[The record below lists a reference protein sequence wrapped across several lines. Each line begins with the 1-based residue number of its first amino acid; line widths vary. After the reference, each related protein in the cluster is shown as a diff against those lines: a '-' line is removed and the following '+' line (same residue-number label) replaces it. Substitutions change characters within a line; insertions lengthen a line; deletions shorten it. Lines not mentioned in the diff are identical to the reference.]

1 MRISDAFMFNY
12 IVLDNIPM
20 LSRYSF
26 RGCMR
31 VIGLLFV
38 LLLCCVSTLLMADNI
53 PLISESM
60 YSLGDAAGFKMY
72 GDYALFVGGEC
83 HLQVMDFSDAEHPRL
98 VAGCNVPGQ
107 SGVAK
112 SISIYDHYA
121 YLFFSSY
128 VAIISISNPLSP
140 QFMTRMDM
148 DYTISQSI
156 HNDVLYTTG
165 ADLSYH
171 LKAYSLSNPI
181 APQLLDSLQVNYY
194 PFGIACGNGWLV
206 CGSSVVDVV
215 NTSDPANLQ
224 LSSELHFDSGLADP
238 FNAAFAFSGNNLVVG
253 CGYFVSVYDFSQ
265 EPILRAT
272 LPLGFQVS
280 ENKGYIHNNRFW
292 CKFSTYDDGSG
303 IVGVDFSNPDSPQ
316 ICFSQTYN
324 VNGIFSFNMDEWLMT
339 LRTDQNSRCLNYSN
353 LDDNS
358 LPSFELNYPLDS
370 VTRIVSQGDWT
381 VGINSGI
388 MQTLAFDAGGTAHT
402 QYIIDTHHNYD
413 ITLHDNTLLYTVN
426 NEPYQN
432 GLATRYLV
440 MYDLISNTKKAELAL
455 GYGES
460 SGEITLEGEIAYIC
474 NGLEGLFVVDISDVE
489 HPVLLSQL
497 QENIRYQCAV
507 ANNGKLW
514 VGSDYSIRC
523 YELRQS
529 ITPEFIYEIPLYMQT
544 PFIRPYKMLMLE
556 NYLYAISTSGYL
568 IRIKLGL
575 SGAEEIKIY
584 QTRYPIPTCI
594 DILGAGLLIGSCDG
608 LSVINV
614 QDPDDLKEVAYR
626 DVERVVVGTTGFIIT
641 SYAINGDRIYVGR
654 GKSLQVLDASLAK
667 AFTYVHTPEAEQ
679 KLTIYPNPSKNE
691 MRIICKLPEG
701 GTATLELYNLRGQ
714 KLFTQTYN
722 TMNEGMNMIKLA
734 AKDESGRMLSSGV
747 YFLRVKQ
754 GAHVQTGRVL
764 IVK

>member
-1 MRISDAFMFNY
+1 
-12 IVLDNIPM
+12 
-20 LSRYSF
+20 
-26 RGCMR
+26 MR

-38 LLLCCVSTLLMADNI
+38 LLLCCVGSLLMADNI
-53 PLISESM
+53 PMISESM
-60 YSLGDAAGFKMY
+60 HALGDVTSFRMY
-72 GDYALFVGGEC
+72 GDYALFVGGEL
-83 HLQVMDFSDAEHPRL
+83 HLQVMDFSEVEHPRL

-121 YLFFSSY
+121 YLFFNNCM
-128 VAIISISNPLSP
+128 AIISLSNPLSP
-140 QFMTRMDM
+140 QYVSRMELGNI
-148 DYTISQSI
+148 ISQSI
-156 HNDVLYTTG
+156 HDDILFLASEWEYYLYAYT
-165 ADLSYH
+165 LSEPT
-171 LKAYSLSNPI
+171 S
-181 APQLLDSLQVNYY
+181 PQLLDSLRVNNN
-194 PFGIACGNGWLV
+194 PNNIACGDGWLV
-206 CGSSVVDVV
+206 CGNSVVDVV
-215 NTSDPANLQ
+215 NTTDPANLQ
-224 LSSELHFDSGLADP
+224 LSSELHFLSGLAYT
-238 FNAAFAFSGNNLVVG
+238 FYAAFAFSGNNLVVG
-253 CGYFVSVYDFSQ
+253 CGYHVSVYDFSQ
-265 EPILRAT
+265 QPILRAT

-303 IVGVDFSNPDSPQ
+303 ILGVDFSNLDSPQ

-324 VNGIFSFNMDEWLMT
+324 TNGIFSFNMDEGLMT
-339 LRTDQNSRCLNYSN
+339 LRTNQNSRCLNYSN
-353 LDDNS
+353 LDNES

-370 VTRIVSQGDWT
+370 VTRIISQGDWT
-381 VGINSGI
+381 VGINSDI
-388 MQTLAFDAGGTAHT
+388 LQILSFDAGGTSHT
-402 QYIIDTHHNYD
+402 QYIIDTHQNYD
-413 ITLHDNTLLYTVN
+413 IILHDNTLLYTVF

-432 GLATRYLV
+432 GLPTRYMV
-440 MYDLISNTKKAELAL
+440 FYDLISKTTQAELAL

-460 SGEITLEGEIAYIC
+460 SGEITLDGDIAYIC
-474 NGLEGLFVVDISDVE
+474 NDDEGLFVVDISDVE

-544 PFIRPYKMLMLE
+544 PFIRPYRLLMLE

-568 IRIKLGL
+568 VRIKPGL

-584 QTRYPIPTCI
+584 QTRYSIPTSI
-594 DILGAGLLIGSCDG
+594 YILGGGLLIGSPDG
-608 LSVINV
+608 LTVLNL
-614 QDPDDLKEVAYR
+614 QDPDNLKEVAYR
-626 DVERVVVGTTGFIIT
+626 DIERVVVGTTGYIVT

-679 KLTIYPNPSKNE
+679 KLTIYPNPAKNE

-734 AKDESGRMLSSGV
+734 AKDDSGRMLSSGM

>member
-1 MRISDAFMFNY
+1 MRKVVVSLI
-12 IVLDNIPM
+12 
-20 LSRYSF
+20 
-26 RGCMR
+26 
-31 VIGLLFV
+31 V
-38 LLLCCVSTLLMADNI
+38 LLLFSCSSLLLGDNI
-53 PLISESM
+53 PLVSESM
-60 YSLGDAAGFKMY
+60 YSLGDVTSFRMY
-72 GDYALFVGGEC
+72 GDYALFIGGEH
-83 HLQVMDFSDAEHPRL
+83 HLQVMDFSDTEHPRL
-98 VAGCNVPGQ
+98 VAACDVPGQ
-107 SGVAK
+107 SGVAN
-112 SISIYDHYA
+112 SISVYDHFA
-121 YLFFSSY
+121 YLFFNNC
-128 VAIISISNPLSP
+128 VAIISLSNPLSP

-148 DYTISQSI
+148 DYSISQCI
-156 HNDVLYTTG
+156 HNDILYTTG
-165 ADLSYH
+165 TDLNFY
-171 LKAYSLSNPI
+171 LKAYSLSNPT
-181 APQLLDSLQVNYY
+181 APQLLDSLQVNNY
-194 PFGIACGNGWLV
+194 PAGIACGDGLLV
-206 CGSSVVDVV
+206 CGNSTVEIVY
-215 NTSDPANLQ
+215 TSDPTNLQ
-224 LSSELHFDSGLADP
+224 ISSELHFVSGLEYP
-238 FNAAFAFSGNNLVVG
+238 FYAAFAVSGNNLVVG
-253 CGYFVSVYDFSQ
+253 CGYNVSVYDFSQ

-272 LPLGFQVS
+272 LSLGAQVS

-292 CKFSTYDDGSG
+292 CKFSTYDGGSG
-303 IVGVDFSNPDSPQ
+303 ILGVDFSNLDSPQ

-324 VNGIFSFNMDEWLMT
+324 TNGIFSFNMDEGLMT
-339 LRTDQNSRCLNYSN
+339 LRTNQNSRYLDYSN

-370 VTRIVSQGDWT
+370 VTRIISQGDWT

-402 QYIIDTHHNYD
+402 QYIIDTHQNYD
-413 ITLHDNTLLYTVN
+413 IILHDNTLLYTVF
-426 NEPYQN
+426 NEPYLN
-432 GLATRYLV
+432 GLPTRYLV
-440 MYDLISNTKKAELAL
+440 LYDLISKTKKAELTL

-460 SGEITLEGEIAYIC
+460 SGEITLDGDIAYIC
-474 NGLEGLFVVDISDVE
+474 NDDEGLFVVDISDVE

-568 IRIKLGL
+568 VRIKLGL

-584 QTRYPIPTCI
+584 QTRYPIPTSI

-654 GKSLQVLDASLAK
+654 GKSLQVLDASLAN

-679 KLTIYPNPSKNE
+679 KLTIYPNPVKNE

-734 AKDESGRMLSSGV
+734 AKDESGRMLSSGM